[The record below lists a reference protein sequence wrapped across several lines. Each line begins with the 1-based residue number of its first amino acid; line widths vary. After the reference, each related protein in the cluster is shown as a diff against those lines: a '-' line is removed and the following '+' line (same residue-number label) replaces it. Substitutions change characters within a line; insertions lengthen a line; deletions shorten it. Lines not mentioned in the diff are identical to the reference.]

1 MARLTCAG
9 TDPSMVGRSTMVPC
23 TVRYSRRP
31 RPIASTPCRGLSLT
45 AAVCAIALLAL
56 LVALTAAAPAA
67 AAATAVAS
75 PVSTITA
82 DAVVVAP
89 HDFADADSL
98 IEALASDGARPAI
111 VYLPRTA
118 LARISPA
125 TAVRLRS
132 LGFAVLR
139 AHAKLPSG
147 APSETAA
154 ALAALDS
161 LADGA
166 AAAAAR
172 DRPAVPADLPSLGA
186 DLKLADTTG
195 ASGQTP
201 PPGLAAP
208 AFLDLFATVQ
218 TASAP
223 AAYAAGSVAVS
234 IIFPQ
239 STRTAAGHSESWKT
253 PDPDSAYDQPDP
265 EYPRLTARQG
275 YIVAEVSKT
284 LLWWQSQAPS
294 AVHLTFV
301 IPPVGKVGAPQQV
314 AVARE
319 PITIASTKD
328 ALWRHPIMAALH
340 HKAASAADSPPPE
353 RAYDI
358 AVRKANGTDWA
369 FTLYCVDSLNTTS
382 GEFPDGAF
390 AYVYDVFGPY
400 AVTTWDNDGYGPG
413 LYDGVLAHEIGHIF
427 GALDEY
433 APPAPG
439 YPSTGNLYSGYLWV
453 QNKNAVVRGTTND
466 VCIMRGGSEGI
477 AAYEGQPY
485 DGQPVT
491 YGGICP
497 STRGQ
502 IGWRDANANGIPD
515 VVDTTPIVAL
525 QPPTLDG
532 VTATVA
538 GVARENP
545 WPPGHNAR
553 GRAFAKGISV
563 LVPHDVQYIV
573 DGGAWTPVSTSG
585 TGATE
590 NFRFTTP
597 AFTSSTGAPTRH
609 VVTVQATTG
618 NAAQKS
624 IVAWTAPTPVTLTL
638 SRGVAAIALGAKVKL
653 TVSAA
658 DTDALQYPIGFLP
671 GVTVGPLGAAATTQ
685 KTVTTGVGGHAAVAF
700 APRFTT
706 TFEAA
711 FQPGAQSPFE
721 AATSVTVSVAVHAL
735 LTARARVAAGARVI
749 HVTGTF
755 RPVRAAVPLVLQ
767 LFRAGV
773 WKAVAH
779 TRTTARST
787 FRLVYAAHAGVVRLR
802 VRFAGDAR
810 NAAAVRALPELAV
823 S

>member
-1 MARLTCAG
+1 
-9 TDPSMVGRSTMVPC
+9 MVPC

-31 RPIASTPCRGLSLT
+31 RSLASTPGRGLSLT

-56 LVALTAAAPAA
+56 LGALTAAAPAA
-67 AAATAVAS
+67 AAATAAA
-75 PVSTITA
+75 PVSTPKA
-82 DAVVVAP
+82 DAVVVSP

-98 IEALASDGARPAI
+98 IEALVSDGARPAI

-118 LARISPA
+118 LARVSAA
-125 TAVRLRS
+125 TAVRLRA

-139 AHAKLPSG
+139 AHAVLPAG
-147 APSETAA
+147 GPSETAA
-154 ALAALDS
+154 ALAALNS
-161 LADGA
+161 LADDSVA
-166 AAAAAR
+166 AAAG
-172 DRPAVPADLPSLGA
+172 DRPVVPAGLPSLGA
-186 DLKLADTTG
+186 DLKLADATG

-208 AFLDLFATVQ
+208 GFLGLVATVQ

-239 STRTAAGHSESWKT
+239 STRKAAGHSESWKT
-253 PDPDSAYDQPDP
+253 PDPDSAYDQSDP
-265 EYPRLTARQG
+265 AYPYLTPRQG

-284 LLWWQSQAPS
+284 LLWWQSQAPA

-319 PITIASTKD
+319 PITIASTND

-369 FTLYCVDSLNTTS
+369 FTLYCVDSLNTSS

-400 AVTTWDNDGYGPG
+400 AVTTWNNDDYTPR

-433 APPAPG
+433 APPTRG

-453 QNKNAVVRGTTND
+453 QNRNAVVGGKTND
-466 VCIMRGGSEGI
+466 VCIMRGGEEGI
-477 AAYEGQPY
+477 DAYEGVPY
-485 DGQPVT
+485 EGQAVT

-502 IGWRDANANGIPD
+502 IGWRDANGNGIAD
-515 VVDTTPIVAL
+515 VVDTTPTVTL

-545 WPPGHNAR
+545 CPPGHNAK

-563 LVPHDVQYIV
+563 LVPHDVRYSV
-573 DGGAWTPVSTSG
+573 DGGAWTPVSTPG
-585 TGATE
+585 TGATASF
-590 NFRFTTP
+590 NFTTP
-597 AFTSSTGAPTRH
+597 ALTSSTGAPTRH

-618 NAAQKS
+618 NTAQKS

-638 SRGVAAIALGAKVKL
+638 ARGAATIALGAKVKL

-671 GVTVGPLGAAATTQ
+671 GIIVGPLGGAATTQ
-685 KTVTTGVGGHAAVAF
+685 KTVTTGAGGHAAVAF

-711 FQPGAQSPFE
+711 LQPGAQSPFQ
-721 AATSVTVSVAVHAL
+721 AATPVTVSVAVHAL

-755 RPVRAAVPLVLQ
+755 RPVRAGVPLVLQ
-767 LFRAGV
+767 LLRAGA
-773 WKAVAH
+773 WKAVARS
-779 TRTTARST
+779 RTTAGST
-787 FRLVYAAHAGVVRLR
+787 FRLVYAAHAGVLRLR
-802 VRFAGDAR
+802 VRFGGDAR
-810 NAAAVRALPELAV
+810 NAAAVKALPELAL